1 MPVYQFEAM
10 DRTGQE
16 IRDVID
22 APSEEEAQ
30 NTIRQMGYFVTK
42 LSLKKGVQA
51 KAVGK
56 KRKRPFAMGGAKT
69 KHICTFTRQLSILQD
84 AGLPIL
90 RSLKI
95 LENNQKPGK
104 LKNALMD
111 VCDEIETGSTLSES
125 MSKCPKVF
133 SRLYVNMVKAG
144 EAGGALET
152 ILQRLSE
159 FLERSE
165 SLKRKVKGAMI
176 YPVAV
181 VCVAIGILAGIMFF
195 IVPTFKK
202 MFDEFELKLPAA
214 TQLLMAMSEY
224 VVSYYWLMFL
234 LPICCWLV
242 GKIIRKFKHG
252 RMGYDQFI
260 IKVPLFGGLIEK
272 NILAR
277 TTRTLGTLVTSGV
290 PILEALNITR
300 ETSGNAMF
308 ERIFTKVTEA
318 IREGEVISKPMKENS
333 VPGFHPLALFY
344 WAWTGA
350 FPGIMIMS
358 VALTSGRGVNAK
370 KDASGQIVKAVV
382 KKGAKADDGSALI
395 MVGLMGIG
403 IGVVVA
409 TLLYLMKMNS
419 RVMDDLVV
427 NMIDVGEETGELD
440 TMLYKIADNYDE
452 EVSVMTEGLT
462 KLIEPMLIVFL
473 GVAVG
478 FIVISLFM
486 PLISLITGLSGPG
499 K

>member
-22 APSEEEAQ
+22 AATEEEAQ

-51 KAVGK
+51 KAVGV

-181 VCVAIGILAGIMFF
+181 VFVAIAILAGIMYF
-195 IVPTFKK
+195 IVPTFEK
-202 MFDEFELKLPAA
+202 MFDEFELTLPAA
-214 TQLLMAMSEY
+214 TQLLMAMSKY
-224 VVSYYWLMFL
+224 VVQYYWLMFL

-260 IKVPLFGGLIEK
+260 IKVPLFGGLVEK

-308 ERIFTKVTEA
+308 ERIFSKVTEA

-350 FPGIMIMS
+350 FPGIMILS
-358 VALTSGRGVNAK
+358 VALTAGRGVAAK
-370 KDASGQIVKAVV
+370 AAKASTKASKKKAAPPDDGGALVQVGIGAVV
-382 KKGAKADDGSALI
+382 L
-395 MVGLMGIG
+395 
-403 IGVVVA
+403 GVVVA
-409 TLLYLMKMNS
+409 CLLYMLKMNS

-486 PLISLITGLSGPG
+486 PLIQLITSLSG
-499 K
+499 